1 MDKVTETKSIHAS
14 ITPELE
20 GFVKRL
26 IESGRYTSQSEAVR
40 AALRLLED
48 QERLREMKLEALR
61 GKIQEGL
68 ESGPASPLDIE
79 EIKEVAR
86 AEWEGGNADG
96 E

>member
-1 MDKVTETKSIHAS
+1 MGEITDTKSIHAS

-26 IESGRYTSQSEAVR
+26 IDSGRYSSQSEAVR

-48 QERLREMKLEALR
+48 KEQLREMKLKALR
-61 GKIQEGL
+61 EKIQEGL
-68 ESGPASPLDIE
+68 ESGEPE
-79 EIKEVAR
+79 EWDVEKFLEDAR
-86 AEWEGGNADG
+86 AQISSSNQNA